1 MYDKIQDKALQPQKL
16 IYNQNENCTLM
27 KSTQCNEGRMI
38 QVGQLLNKIYYFNHV
53 LEVRVKS
60 HEVISE

>member
-1 MYDKIQDKALQPQKL
+1 
-16 IYNQNENCTLM
+16 
-27 KSTQCNEGRMI
+27 MI

-53 LEVRVKS
+53 LEVWVKS

>member
-1 MYDKIQDKALQPQKL
+1 
-16 IYNQNENCTLM
+16 
-27 KSTQCNEGRMI
+27 MI